1 MAETWFLKSK
11 DLYLKQELLYDRL
24 EVIGVTEYEIES
36 IEYEID
42 RIDDEI
48 ILEIDYHNDYRNLF
62 FIDEYQDTS
71 HFVVEILLKHITK
84 SSRKNIIGFFGD
96 SMQSIYDDGIG
107 DLKEYLES
115 SINPIIEIKKEQNR
129 RSRIDS
135 KMKLLQLVII
145 MEPSIHDH
153 IAASE

>member
-36 IEYEID
+36 IEHEID

-62 FIDEYQDTS
+62 FIDEYQDTIFS
-71 HFVVEILLKHITK
+71 SKEECLDWIGNTENVRFRSFVFE
-84 SSRKNIIGFFGD
+84 G
-96 SMQSIYDDGIG
+96 
-107 DLKEYLES
+107 KELNE
-115 SINPIIEIKKEQNR
+115 EQN
-129 RSRIDS
+129 
-135 KMKLLQLVII
+135 KKLCLNRLDKFWESYPDGLVLFV
-145 MEPSIHDH
+145 
-153 IAASE
+153 